1 LAAYRLRSARQAGSG
16 FLRQREKLVKT
27 IKDVGPWAL
36 AAWLTIS
43 VAIAMLAGASL
54 L

>member
-1 LAAYRLRSARQAGSG
+1 
-16 FLRQREKLVKT
+16 VNT
-27 IKDVGPWAL
+27 IKDVGRWAI

-43 VAIAMLAGASL
+43 VAIAMLAGVSL

>member
-1 LAAYRLRSARQAGSG
+1 MNTS
-16 FLRQREKLVKT
+16 
-27 IKDVGPWAL
+27 KDVGPWAL

-43 VAIAMLAGASL
+43 VAITMLAGVSL

>member
-1 LAAYRLRSARQAGSG
+1 MN
-16 FLRQREKLVKT
+16 T

-43 VAIAMLAGASL
+43 ITIAMLAGVSL

>member
-1 LAAYRLRSARQAGSG
+1 MN
-16 FLRQREKLVKT
+16 T
-27 IKDVGPWAL
+27 TKDVGPWAM

-43 VAIAMLAGASL
+43 FAIAMLAGVSL